1 MLFGYSATNSV
12 KCVCPGKQTCNI
24 TCTQEME
31 TSFSKETY
39 CFETMESKTKT
50 CLSLPITQGTP
61 WCILTSRKFLRIAP
75 LERQGGDQGGCQ
87 ETHHSSG
94 LVPHSEEPPKHKQV
108 SAESTI
114 PCNLTTP
121 TLTAVSYQL
130 CSPLYFARMYFVY
143 PSNDSLEDKVR
154 RKNKSIEVKRI
165 TAAGIQDRRP
175 MTAVRY
181 GTETFHFSEVL
192 YQIKLCN
199 FSSTYYLG

>member
-1 MLFGYSATNSV
+1 
-12 KCVCPGKQTCNI
+12 
-24 TCTQEME
+24 
-31 TSFSKETY
+31 
-39 CFETMESKTKT
+39 
-50 CLSLPITQGTP
+50 
-61 WCILTSRKFLRIAP
+61 
-75 LERQGGDQGGCQ
+75 
-87 ETHHSSG
+87 
-94 LVPHSEEPPKHKQV
+94 
-108 SAESTI
+108 
-114 PCNLTTP
+114 
-121 TLTAVSYQL
+121 
-130 CSPLYFARMYFVY
+130 MYFVY